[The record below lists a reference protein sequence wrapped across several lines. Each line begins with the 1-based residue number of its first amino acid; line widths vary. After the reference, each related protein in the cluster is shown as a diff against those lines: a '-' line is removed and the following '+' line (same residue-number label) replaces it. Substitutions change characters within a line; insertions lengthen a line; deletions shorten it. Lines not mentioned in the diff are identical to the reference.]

1 MNILITIVNHNGKKL
16 LEKTLPSILKTDRN
30 DINFDICVV
39 DNNSSDDSVSFL
51 EEQYPAIKVIRSD
64 SNLGYGRAHNL
75 ALDEYPDYDKY
86 VFMNND
92 IKVQPNWLKNLLE
105 VVRTK
110 QNVGAVGPKIL
121 LSEKKENK
129 EKEEKHVINSAGM
142 DIDKHHMAYDRYEG
156 EYDDPKYNLI
166 EKVDGICGAVMFI
179 PKNVIKKVKGFHPNM
194 FLYYEDVDLSLRIR
208 DLGYDIYYCGESV
221 VYHDHMASTEDIGS
235 FKRNWMNMCNRYV
248 SIKDRKGLSVAI
260 KETVWYLCSW
270 MMWKILHS
278 KNITLKQYLDDK

>member
-30 DINFDICVV
+30 DINYDICVV

-51 EEQYPAIKVIRSD
+51 GEQYPAIKVIKSD
-64 SNLGYGRAHNL
+64 NNLGYGRAHNL
-75 ALDEYPDYDKY
+75 ALEEYPDYDNY

-92 IKVQPNWLKNLLE
+92 ITVEPNWLKNLLE

-121 LSEKKENK
+121 LSEKKDERY
-129 EKEEKHVINSAGM
+129 VINSAGM
-142 DIDKHHMAYDRYEG
+142 DIDKHYMAYDRYEG
-156 EYDDPKYNLI
+156 EYDDPKYNI
-166 EKVDGICGAVMFI
+166 VEKVDGICGAVMLI
-179 PKNVIKKVKGFHPNM
+179 PKEVIKKVKGFNPKM

-208 DLGYDIYYCGESV
+208 DLGYDIYYCGNSV
-221 VYHDHMASTEDIGS
+221 VYHDHMASTKSIGS
-235 FKRNWMNMCNRYV
+235 FKRNWMNMQNRYV

-270 MMWKILHS
+270 IIWKILHS

>member
-1 MNILITIVNHNGKKL
+1 MNILIIIVNHNGKKL

-30 DINFDICVV
+30 DINYDICVV

-51 EEQYPAIKVIRSD
+51 GEQYPAIKVIKSD
-64 SNLGYGRAHNL
+64 NNLGYGRAHNL
-75 ALDEYPDYDKY
+75 ALEEYPDYDNY

-92 IKVQPNWLKNLLE
+92 ITVEPNWLKNLLE

-121 LSEKKENK
+121 LSEKKDERY
-129 EKEEKHVINSAGM
+129 VINSAGM
-142 DIDKHHMAYDRYEG
+142 DIDKHYMAYDRYEG
-156 EYDDPKYNLI
+156 EYDDPKYNI
-166 EKVDGICGAVMFI
+166 VEKVDGICGAVMLI
-179 PKNVIKKVKGFHPNM
+179 PKEVIKKVKGFNPKM

-208 DLGYDIYYCGESV
+208 DLGYDIYYCGNSV
-221 VYHDHMASTEDIGS
+221 VYHDHMASTKSIGS
-235 FKRNWMNMCNRYV
+235 FKRNWMNMQNRYV

-270 MMWKILHS
+270 IIWKILHS